1 MSGLSNIL
9 SRAQSVAPFAS
20 VVCLIVLSQALSTR
34 AQLDPQT
41 AIRMEEVHD
50 AVESVPR
57 LIGPWVG
64 SDEQVSPQAQQLLR
78 PNALL
83 SRTYR
88 KPGGPRVQVL
98 LVHCSDARDMIGH
111 YPPICYPSSGWLPE
125 VGDDS
130 FEDELEL
137 ADGILPVQVYR
148 FRRIR
153 DQGSP
158 QHIRIFSAF
167 VLPDGTPT
175 RLIDDINQQSQ
186 RLAVSTRGV
195 AQLQIITPAQ
205 LPHAEARSVASE
217 ILMGM
222 SDLFEVLRVPR
233 TASEGR

>member
-1 MSGLSNIL
+1 MSGLLNIL
-9 SRAQSVAPFAS
+9 SRGQSLAPFAS
-20 VVCLIVLSQALSTR
+20 VVCLIVLYQALPTS

-41 AIRMEEVHD
+41 AIRMEEVRQ
-50 AVESVPR
+50 AVASVPR

-83 SRTYR
+83 SRTYQ

-98 LVHCSDARDMIGH
+98 VVHCSDARDMIGH

-125 VGDDS
+125 VSD
-130 FEDELEL
+130 ERAIDELEL
-137 ADGILPVQVYR
+137 ADGVLPVQVYR

-153 DQGSP
+153 DHGSL
-158 QHIRIFSAF
+158 QQIRIFSAF

-175 RLIDDINQQSQ
+175 REIDDINQQSQ

-195 AQLQIITPAQ
+195 AQLQIITQAH
-205 LPHAEARSVASE
+205 LPRAEALEAASE
-217 ILMGM
+217 ILRGM
-222 SDLFEVLRVPR
+222 RHLFETLRVGQE
-233 TASEGR
+233 ASEGR